1 MTFNKDY
8 YKNNKQD
15 KDRLGLLFYSNIIKN
30 YFTPKNFLDY
40 GCGTGF
46 LLKKVSRINSI
57 NKTYGFEVNNYARIQ
72 AKKNSSKSLIINN
85 LRKIKENSI
94 DIITCLHVIEH
105 IKDNELKKIFLLFKH
120 ILKSEGS
127 IMLATPAKNGLGHKI
142 KKRKWIGYRD
152 KTHIN
157 MKNFNEW
164 KIFFYKNNFKII
176 KSSSDGLWDF
186 PYNMKKN
193 NFLIFKVIITMIF
206 QIFTGKLF
214 LKYSEGE
221 SFIFLLK
228 SK

>member
-105 IKDNELKKIFLLFKH
+105 VKDNELKKIFLLF
-120 ILKSEGS
+120 
-127 IMLATPAKNGLGHKI
+127 
-142 KKRKWIGYRD
+142 
-152 KTHIN
+152 
-157 MKNFNEW
+157 F
-164 KIFFYKNNFKII
+164 
-176 KSSSDGLWDF
+176 
-186 PYNMKKN
+186 
-193 NFLIFKVIITMIF
+193 
-206 QIFTGKLF
+206 
-214 LKYSEGE
+214 
-221 SFIFLLK
+221 
-228 SK
+228 